1 MFLTISQTTVNYRG
15 SSLSE
20 GRASEVRGGDRLPW
34 VKTHVNG
41 VDADNFKPLT
51 SIDWQVHV
59 YGDASHEFRTM
70 CDARKLP
77 LHVFPWSPAMG
88 RVGILRDATYLVRP
102 DGYVA
107 VAESESATTIASF
120 LDSRE
125 ITPPM

>member
-1 MFLTISQTTVNYRG
+1 M
-15 SSLSE
+15 
-20 GRASEVRGGDRLPW
+20 
-34 VKTHVNG
+34 KTHVNG

-59 YGDASHEFRTM
+59 YGDASPEFRDM

-77 LHVFPWSPAMG
+77 LHVFPWTPEIE
-88 RVGILRDATYLVRP
+88 RVGICRDAAYLVRP

-107 VAESESATTIASF
+107 VAAPESSATMIASF

-125 ITPPM
+125 ITPLK